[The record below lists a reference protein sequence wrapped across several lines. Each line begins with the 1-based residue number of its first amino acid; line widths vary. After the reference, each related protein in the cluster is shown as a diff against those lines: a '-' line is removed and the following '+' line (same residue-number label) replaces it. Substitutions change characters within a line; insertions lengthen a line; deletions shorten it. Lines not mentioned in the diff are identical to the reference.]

1 MPATVVVGTV
11 KQALFMKN
19 QWAWWFLVART
30 QTPWTDENNPPSES
44 INTSSLSE
52 VGGYQKA
59 ETVSLCKEDPN
70 GSIEFQ
76 GQKYSLVTDA
86 NAYDE
91 GARWIYASTV
101 LKFDVFPV
109 VTFRQFGITV
119 DLIPTS
125 GHENDNVL
133 LPNQVSDP
141 GKLLAYVN
149 HPPIIRTASSKN
161 LLEMVIEILP
171 KVT

>member
-19 QWAWWFLVART
+19 EWVWWFLVART
-30 QTPWTDENNPPSES
+30 ETPWPNENEPPSES
-44 INTSSLSE
+44 IDTSSLSE

-86 NAYDE
+86 DAYTE
-91 GARWIYASTV
+91 RARWIYASTI
-101 LKFDVFPV
+101 LKFDIFPV
-109 VTFRQFGITV
+109 VTFRQFGTTA
-119 DLIPTS
+119 DLTPAQ

-149 HPPIIRTASSKN
+149 HPPIIRTSSSKN
-161 LLEMVIEILP
+161 VLEMVIEILP